1 MTEEH
6 IVDIDIK
13 IAYLEEAVDELNR
26 VALKQEDSIRDL
38 LKLTA
43 QLAAKLKTHSVAL
56 SDDLP
61 EEERPP
67 HY

>member
-1 MTEEH
+1 MTEERL
-6 IVDIDIK
+6 IDIDIK

-26 VALKQEDSIRDL
+26 VVLKQEDSIRDL

-43 QLAAKLKTHSVAL
+43 HLAAKLKTHNEPH
-56 SDDLP
+56 SDNLP

>member
-1 MTEEH
+1 MTEDRLIE
-6 IVDIDIK
+6 VETK
-13 IAYLEEAVDELNR
+13 IAYLEASVDELNR
-26 VALKQEDSIRDL
+26 VVLKQEDAIRDL
-38 LKLTA
+38 KKLTSH
-43 QLAAKLKTHSVAL
+43 LAAKLKAHGEAL